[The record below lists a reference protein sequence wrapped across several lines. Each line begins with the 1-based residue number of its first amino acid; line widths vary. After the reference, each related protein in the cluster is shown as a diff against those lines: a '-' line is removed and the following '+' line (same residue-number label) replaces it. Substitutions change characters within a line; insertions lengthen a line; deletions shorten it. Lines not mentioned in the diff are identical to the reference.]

1 MGATAAKFEEDDDEN
16 EEDEEEGDAG
26 AVNIG
31 KTFLIPRA
39 RISLYD
45 EDIFASGLLDARD
58 KVRES
63 PRAAMLIYL
72 PFGY

>member
-1 MGATAAKFEEDDDEN
+1 MGATAAEFEEEDDED
-16 EEDEEEGDAG
+16 EEDEEEGEAG
-26 AVNIG
+26 SVNVG

-45 EDIFASGLLDARD
+45 QDIFASGLLDARD

-63 PRAAMLIYL
+63 PSAAM
-72 PFGY
+72 